1 MHHHLHDARL
11 LQRGRIKQRPRRRAA
26 LLLASLLVSHGGVIA
41 APLPA
46 AAEESARVIIQE
58 VAWAGSGLSA
68 SDEWIELANIGDATA
83 TIGGWSLAGAGQSGR
98 DIFFPEDA
106 FIPPQGTFI
115 VANYK
120 AEDANSALSVPI
132 GLATTTMSLSNSAFG
147 VILNDANGN
156 LVDAAGDGAL
166 PPAGTSD
173 PRASMIRIATS
184 TEADAWM
191 TAATSTGF
199 KDGITDAGTPG
210 YCDFCDPRLATSM
223 DTPPPE
229 EAATST
235 ETLPDEER
243 AAISA
248 GMTIFP
254 ENTSST
260 EAVLQGSETTAST
273 SGTATFSSATTSP
286 STTTQ
291 PSSSPASSPTSNVP
305 LPASSTPTQSPAP
318 PIQLGLNETVS
329 NPLAGPEWV
338 ELSLATD
345 IQKTDR
351 PLELWDAAGR
361 IAAIPKETPVTIPGF
376 LIVTLKSARLNN
388 AGDEISLRETNGTIL
403 ERTAIPKL
411 NKGESWAKDDRG
423 RWRVTPLLTPAM
435 ENMFLDEPEEEAG
448 DEHAQTITAPAEAS
462 APDITTSNATAL
474 QASSNVPLGGMEGES
489 LLAPSSLSASLD
501 AVLQAALLANEQA
514 FAPKS
519 PSAKPASAAKGEIIN
534 TYPFESMFDSDL
546 NGARVRVTG
555 IVGSVAK
562 LLGASSHTFILE
574 NEDGRGLIVYLPPH
588 LNVPAYGS
596 VVSVAGT
603 LNATYR
609 GPELRMKKTDVWM
622 TLADE
627 GTVVPRIVDLLAPG
641 AEDAWSLV
649 SVEGTVRDIKSASF
663 VLGTDEGI
671 DVTIGIPA
679 AAGYRIARL
688 TKQDRIRVTGLLDI
702 RKDHPTII
710 PRRPED
716 IELTQHAP
724 ESVAA
729 PIEPKP
735 QSRFPDWAPF
745 GAAAGAI
752 AVTGFSKRFREFLK
766 RKKLQML
773 VEKARTASL

>member
-1 MHHHLHDARL
+1 M
-11 LQRGRIKQRPRRRAA
+11 
-26 LLLASLLVSHGGVIA
+26 
-41 APLPA
+41 
-46 AAEESARVIIQE
+46 
-58 VAWAGSGLSA
+58 
-68 SDEWIELANIGDATA
+68 
-83 TIGGWSLAGAGQSGR
+83 
-98 DIFFPEDA
+98 
-106 FIPPQGTFI
+106 
-115 VANYK
+115 
-120 AEDANSALSVPI
+120 
-132 GLATTTMSLSNSAFG
+132 
-147 VILNDANGN
+147 
-156 LVDAAGDGAL
+156 
-166 PPAGTSD
+166 
-173 PRASMIRIATS
+173 
-184 TEADAWM
+184 
-191 TAATSTGF
+191 
-199 KDGITDAGTPG
+199 
-210 YCDFCDPRLATSM
+210 
-223 DTPPPE
+223 
-229 EAATST
+229 
-235 ETLPDEER
+235 
-243 AAISA
+243 
-248 GMTIFP
+248 
-254 ENTSST
+254 
-260 EAVLQGSETTAST
+260 
-273 SGTATFSSATTSP
+273 
-286 STTTQ
+286 
-291 PSSSPASSPTSNVP
+291 
-305 LPASSTPTQSPAP
+305 
-318 PIQLGLNETVS
+318 
-329 NPLAGPEWV
+329 

-376 LIVTLKSARLNN
+376 LIVTLSSARLNN
-388 AGDEISLRETNGTIL
+388 AGDELSLRETHGTVL
-403 ERTAIPKL
+403 ERTTIPKL
-411 NKGESWAKDDRG
+411 GKGESWAKDRRG
-423 RWRVTPLLTPAM
+423 EWRVTPLLTPAM
-435 ENMFLDEPEEEAG
+435 ENIFLDEPEEEVG

-474 QASSNVPLGGMEGES
+474 QASSNVPLGGADEAS
-489 LLAPSSLSASLD
+489 QLAPSSLSAGLD

-519 PSAKPASAAKGEIIN
+519 SRAKPASAAKGEIIN

-574 NEDGRGLIVYLPPH
+574 NEDGRGLIVYLPSH

-622 TLADE
+622 TLANE

-716 IELTQHAP
+716 IELIHHAP
-724 ESVAA
+724 ESIAA
-729 PIEPKP
+729 PVEPKS

-773 VEKARTASL
+773 VEKARVASL